1 MIDLTSLIMLV
12 AVIFLVY
19 VVFDMMK
26 EGRAKKSPVIVRDV
40 EVYDYPGW
48 YSSDWWPWN
57 WSTRPWISGS
67 GWGSGNVWF
76 GPGKPCK
83 GWHCDKPD
91 HKPAHPPINITQNNN
106 VPAPIPVAQEPAQ
119 QEPIQTLPIQDVPV
133 QPPTAEQDIQVALA
147 PTPAAIQPEVSNI
160 GTQTESAS
168 APVQTQ
174 ASVSTAP
181 VQETAPTTTA

>member
-1 MIDLTSLIMLV
+1 MKIMIDLTSLIMLV
-12 AVIFLVY
+12 AVVFLVY

-57 WSTRPWISGS
+57 WSTRPWDGS
-67 GWGSGNVWF
+67 WGNVWF

-106 VPAPIPVAQEPAQ
+106 VAQPTQAQ

-168 APVQTQ
+168 A
-174 ASVSTAP
+174 ATAP
-181 VQETAPTTTA
+181 VQETATTIAPTTA

>member
-19 VVFDMMK
+19 VVFDMIK

-48 YSSDWWPWN
+48 YSSEWWPWN
-57 WSTRPWISGS
+57 WSTRPFGWGS
-67 GWGSGNVWF
+67 GSGNVWF

-83 GWHCDKPD
+83 GWHCDKP
-91 HKPAHPPINITQNNN
+91 AHPPINITQNNN
-106 VPAPIPVAQEPAQ
+106 VAQPTQAQ

-160 GTQTESAS
+160 GTQTEQ
-168 APVQTQ
+168 VQTQ

>member
-12 AVIFLVY
+12 AVVFLVY

-57 WSTRPWISGS
+57 WSTRPWGS
-67 GWGSGNVWF
+67 GSGNVWF

-83 GWHCDKPD
+83 GWHCDKPQ
-91 HKPAHPPINITQNNN
+91 HPPINITQNNN
-106 VPAPIPVAQEPAQ
+106 VPVTTESAQAQAPAQ

-168 APVQTQ
+168 APV
-174 ASVSTAP
+174 STAP
-181 VQETAPTTTA
+181 VQETAPTTA

>member
-12 AVIFLVY
+12 AVVFLVY

-26 EGRAKKSPVIVRDV
+26 ESRAKKSPVIVRDV
-40 EVYDYPGW
+40 EVYEYPGW

-57 WSTRPWISGS
+57 WSTRPFGWGWGS
-67 GWGSGNVWF
+67 GSGNVWF

-91 HKPAHPPINITQNNN
+91 HKPAHPPINITQNNTM
-106 VPAPIPVAQEPAQ
+106 PVAPTQ

-147 PTPAAIQPEVSNI
+147 PTPTAIQPEVSNI
-160 GTQTESAS
+160 GTQTEQ
-168 APVQTQ
+168 V
-174 ASVSTAP
+174 SVPTT
-181 VQETAPTTTA
+181 TAPTTEPAPAQTSA

>member
-67 GWGSGNVWF
+67 GWGSWGNVWF

-106 VPAPIPVAQEPAQ
+106 VAQPTQAQ

-147 PTPAAIQPEVSNI
+147 PTPATIQPEVSNI
-160 GTQTESAS
+160 GTQTEQ
-168 APVQTQ
+168 VQTQ
-174 ASVSTAP
+174 ASAP
-181 VQETAPTTTA
+181 MPTEPTQTTA

>member
-57 WSTRPWISGS
+57 WSTRPWSWGWGS
-67 GWGSGNVWF
+67 GSGNVWF

-83 GWHCDKPD
+83 GWHCDGG
-91 HKPAHPPINITQNNN
+91 HKPQHPPINITQNNN
-106 VPAPIPVAQEPAQ
+106 VAPVPAQEPAQ

-174 ASVSTAP
+174 APMPTASTTE
-181 VQETAPTTTA
+181 VAPTPTL